1 MTDSPWFVYLLEC
14 ADGTY
19 YCGVT
24 TDLDRRLTA
33 HNAGAGAKYTRSRTP
48 VRAVACCPCADKGA
62 ALRLEM
68 AIKKLPR
75 NKKPAA
81 LKLAAEEEA
90 TCRS

>member
-1 MTDSPWFVYLLEC
+1 MTDEPWLVYLLEC

-24 TDLDRRLTA
+24 TDLERRLAA
-33 HNAGAGAKYTRSRTP
+33 HNAGAGAKYTRSRIP
-48 VRAVACCPCADKGA
+48 LRAVASCLCADKGA

-75 NKKPAA
+75 KR
-81 LKLAAEEEA
+81 KLAALISAAEENA